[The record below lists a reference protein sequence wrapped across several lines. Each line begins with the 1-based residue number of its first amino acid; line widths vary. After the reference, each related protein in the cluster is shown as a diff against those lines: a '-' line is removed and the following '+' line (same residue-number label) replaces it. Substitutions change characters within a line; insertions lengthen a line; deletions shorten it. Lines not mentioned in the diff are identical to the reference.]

1 LRSATANK
9 VLAMVAKADTNLK
22 GLRDRALLSFGSR
35 AFRRSELV
43 ALNIATACPV
53 RAGYL
58 LEPSRNS

>member
-1 LRSATANK
+1 
-9 VLAMVAKADTNLK
+9 MVAKADTNLK
-22 GLRDRALLSFGSR
+22 GLCDRALLSFGFAR
-35 AFRRSELV
+35 AFRRSELF